1 MLTVNAASGF
11 GSGGG
16 AAATDEY
23 FDNVVILYH
32 FDGADGATSGAGF
45 ADSSGN
51 SHTATARINAAI
63 DTAQSKFGGSSLLL
77 DGSSYTTAADSADF
91 DLGAGDWTIEC
102 WARWNTD
109 SGTQA
114 FCGQWSGAR
123 SFIFDYFGATNKIG
137 ILYSDGSNKTV
148 AQTNT
153 WSPTLN
159 TWYNIAFCRVSNVAY
174 FFVDGVRQGTDVAMT
189 QTIAT
194 SDDAFVVGSYDYN
207 SGSPDQTSNYFD
219 GWIEDL
225 RFTVGVGR
233 YTASYDVPTAPYP
246 DK

>member
-11 GSGGG
+11 GSGG

-32 FDGADGATSGAGF
+32 FDGADAATSGAGF

-63 DTAQSKFGGSSLLL
+63 DTDQSKFGGSSLLV
-77 DGSSYTTAADSADF
+77 DGSSYTTAADSAEF
-91 DLGAGDWTIEC
+91 DLGANDWTIEC
-102 WARWNTD
+102 WARWNAD
-109 SGTQA
+109 SIVTQA

-123 SFIFDYFGATNKIG
+123 SFFFHYNSTLNK
-137 ILYSDGSNKTV
+137 LRVAYSDGGNKYATP
-148 AQTNT
+148 TTT
-153 WSPTLN
+153 WIPALD
-159 TWYNIAFCRVSNVAY
+159 TWYNIAFCRVSDVAY

-189 QTIAT
+189 ETIAT

-207 SGSPDQTSNYFD
+207 NDSPDQTSNWFN
-219 GWIEDL
+219 GWIDDL

-233 YTASYDVPTAPYP
+233 YTETYDVPTAPYP

>member
-1 MLTVNAASGF
+1 MSLIKQPFGF
-11 GSGGG
+11 GGG
-16 AAATDEY
+16 ATDEY

-32 FDGADGATSGAGF
+32 FNGADAATSGAGF

-77 DGSSYTTAADSADF
+77 DGSSYTTAADSAEF
-91 DLGAGDWTIEC
+91 DLGDGDWTIEC
-102 WARWNTD
+102 WARWNAD
-109 SGTQA
+109 SLTQA
-114 FCGQWSGAR
+114 FCGHWSAAR
-123 SFIFDYFGATNKIG
+123 SFFFHYNSSTNKIG
-137 ILYSDGSNKTV
+137 ILYYSGGTKTV

-153 WSPTLN
+153 WTPVLD
-159 TWYNIAFCRVSNVAY
+159 TWYNVAFCRVSDVAY
-174 FFVDGVRQGTDVAMT
+174 FFVDGVRQGTDVALT
-189 QTIAT
+189 GTIT
-194 SDDAFVVGSYDYN
+194 PSDDAFCVGSYDYN
-207 SGSPDQTSNYFD
+207 NDSPDQTSNYFD

-233 YTASYDVPTAPYP
+233 YTETYDVPTAPYP

>member
-137 ILYSDGSNKTV
+137 VLTTPGLQYVT
-148 AQTNT
+148 QTNT
-153 WSPTLN
+153 WTPTLD
-159 TWYNIAFCRVSNVAY
+159 TWYNVAFCRVSNVAY

-189 QTIAT
+189 QTINT

-207 SGSPDQTSNYFD
+207 NDSPDQTSNYFD

-233 YTASYDVPTAPYP
+233 YTETYDVPTAPYP